1 MSNGN
6 KTLELLNY
14 INTPLSKESISLIYT
29 THNIKYEKCEL
40 FGDFIQSLILLIF
53 DTYMG
58 DNITYKREQIN
69 HFKWCWDKNIE
80 NFKKEGIGIADIK
93 LYNYFLEFMKEV
105 YYPMREKEKNEKAHS
120 NIIKLWVY
128 IFDYNN
134 NKSKSDMDTFIEV
147 YKLFENSIIVN

>member
-1 MSNGN
+1 MESLNNIEFLKYMSEPVN
-6 KTLELLNY
+6 KDTINIIYQNNNVDFDRVNLYLDFTTSLL
-14 INTPLSKESISLIYT
+14 T
-29 THNIKYEKCEL
+29 
-40 FGDFIQSLILLIF
+40 LIF
-53 DTYMG
+53 DTYLG
-58 DNITYKREQIN
+58 DNITNEKLKEN

>member
-1 MSNGN
+1 LESLNNIEFLKYMSEPVN
-6 KTLELLNY
+6 KDTINIIYQNNNVDFDRVNLYLDFTTSLL
-14 INTPLSKESISLIYT
+14 T
-29 THNIKYEKCEL
+29 
-40 FGDFIQSLILLIF
+40 LIF
-53 DTYMG
+53 DTYLG
-58 DNITYKREQIN
+58 DNITNEKLKEN